1 MQETATTMATFLET
15 VGTVLNSTIDWV
27 GSCAEMI
34 MSTPL
39 LLVPTILGIGLIG
52 LGIIKRFT

>member
-1 MQETATTMATFLET
+1 MTTFLES
-15 VGTVLNSTIDWV
+15 VGTVLTSTIDWV